1 MNEQEFA
8 ELAAGHALHALTAAD
23 ERRYRE
29 ALAAHPEWAHI
40 ADTDAQTAAALAE
53 MLPPVAPPQALRAD
67 LLAQIAQTPQTP
79 DAADVAPPA
88 PPAAPIAPQPDA
100 DVAQPKW
107 GRRLFALAASLVL
120 LVGLGVGTTAVVSQ
134 LGRPAS
140 VVALDEI
147 RSAPDAADATVQ
159 LPGGATA
166 TAYWSA
172 SLGRSVLVTEEL
184 PDLEPGLT
192 YELVC
197 ARRPA
202 HLGGHLRHRRRRRD
216 RRARRADARRGRHRG
231 HRRAGRWIAHGR
243 ADQRPGDCDPHCLS
257 TCDAVTLEGCPSSST
272 APSDVLRQPS
282 TTSLARP
289 TRPSR
294 PGWRTRRH
302 PLCSNVPAPTRR
314 V

>member
-192 YELVC
+192 YELWYVRGDQPIS
-197 ARRPA
+197 AGIFDTD
-202 HLGGHLRHRRRRRD
+202 GG
-216 RRARRADARRGRHRG
+216 DATAELDGQMHDG
-231 HRRAGRWIAHGR
+231 DVIAVTVERAGG
-243 ADQRPGDCDPHCLS
+243 S
-257 TCDAVTLEGCPSSST
+257 
-272 APSDVLRQPS
+272 
-282 TTSLARP
+282 P
-289 TRPSR
+289 T
-294 PGWRTRRH
+294 G
-302 PLCSNVPAPTRR
+302 APTSNP
-314 V
+314 VIVIPTA